1 MDVAYGAIACRMKS
15 IPFSS
20 GAGIV
25 AAKREFLISL
35 IRLGKSDVVL
45 AEKVLGTCLG
55 RGQDNYLCSESIHP
69 VAGRKTLIYCTYIS
83 STILILF

>member
-1 MDVAYGAIACRMKS
+1 MDVAYGVIACRRKS
-15 IPFSS
+15 IHFSS

-35 IRLGKSDVVL
+35 IRLGMSDVVL

-55 RGQDNYLCSESIHP
+55 RVRTTTFAQSPFIQLRVEKH
-69 VAGRKTLIYCTYIS
+69 
-83 STILILF
+83 